1 MARGTGRQQLLGSAG
16 YPGTQEHTP
25 YDFIYDVTTTINA
38 LYHVGDRV
46 LLPNGKVF
54 YYSYSGGR
62 CYTGRGN
69 KFWNTIS
76 SSEDGNDYSL
86 LYEAAAAGS
95 NSIVMTNQ
103 SSSAI
108 TADQFRNGQIVLKPT
123 ETYDDAELMFRGVVG
138 NSSADASGGTDPYVT
153 IYLDAETTVALT
165 TSNYAFVM
173 ESPWWDIRYDSGTD
187 GTSFAGLAAAYVSA
201 ASRYFWTQTWGMC
214 WIAPQ
219 SSMGGTVGTYGKY
232 RTCWW
237 RHDGSIDY
245 YSNIGTNVT
254 DQIAG
259 FIIDNNSD
267 SNGAT
272 LINLTVTI

>member
-1 MARGTGRQQLLGSAG
+1 MARGKARQYHLNDVGKVGFDTG
-16 YPGTQEHTP
+16 TTW
-25 YDFIYDVTTTINA
+25 DFIYDVSSSRNPQYNI
-38 LYHVGDRV
+38 GDRII
-46 LLPNGKVF
+46 LPNGKVF

-69 KFWNTIS
+69 KFFNTIS

-86 LYEAAAAGS
+86 LYAAAAAGS
-95 NSIVMTNQ
+95 TSIQMTNQ

-123 ETYDDAELMFRGVVG
+123 ETYTDAELMFRGVTG
-138 NSSADASGGTDPYVT
+138 NTAADASGGTNPYVT
-153 IYLDAETTVALT
+153 IYLDAKTTVALT

-173 ESPWWDIRYDSGTD
+173 ESPYTDIRYDSSTT

-201 ASRYFWTQTWGMC
+201 ASKYFWTQTWGMA
-214 WIAPQ
+214 WVAPQ
-219 SSMGGTVGTYGKY
+219 SSMGGTAATYGLY
-232 RTCWW
+232 RTAYW

-245 YSNIGTNVT
+245 FGNINSNVT

-259 FIIDNNSD
+259 FIMDNNSD
-267 SNGAT
+267 ANGAT
-272 LINLTVTI
+272 LICLQVNC